1 MSTLK
6 NKLKLKKIAS
16 DDFQYIFESPIVIT
30 LYNETM
36 NQDLDTDD
44 LEYYSECLD
53 NLKEAVNNEMK
64 EMGNKGLAE
73 YLDDEFL
80 EKVVK
85 SIEVSIEDF
94 KAKTKVI
101 TNSELNESNIIKL
114 KEYIEGQFSDGWG
127 EGFEQDVIY
136 HDTERQLDEDE
147 YSEAYDQYLED
158 PDNNEEPDESDYQI
172 DANIEYYAHFWNS
185 KNFYLKQVK

>member
-101 TNSELNESNIIKL
+101 TNSELNESNIICQFNLYLIAFIRISLISYLEIVISKSYKFITISKFSISFNNFL
-114 KEYIEGQFSDGWG
+114 YSFKEY
-127 EGFEQDVIY
+127 
-136 HDTERQLDEDE
+136 
-147 YSEAYDQYLED
+147 
-158 PDNNEEPDESDYQI
+158 
-172 DANIEYYAHFWNS
+172 YY
-185 KNFYLKQVK
+185 